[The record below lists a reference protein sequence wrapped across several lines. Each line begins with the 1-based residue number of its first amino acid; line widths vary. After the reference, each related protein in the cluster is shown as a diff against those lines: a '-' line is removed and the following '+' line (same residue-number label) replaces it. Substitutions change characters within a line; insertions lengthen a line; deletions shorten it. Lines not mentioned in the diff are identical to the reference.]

1 MRAPVAFRKPGRTL
15 AVAVLAGAL
24 LAAAGAVWWRFGRA
38 VPVAVVEA
46 AQGRVM
52 LRVLGPATLQ
62 ARVPVTLAA
71 RITATVKEVR
81 VDVGDV
87 VRRGQVVALL
97 DDRDLAARRG
107 VVGGQQVA
115 LARNVS
121 AAAAGVAKGQ
131 ADLELARS
139 RQQRDAELLRTGFV
153 SQAVLDASNAALQA
167 AAANLDN
174 ARAAQAAREAEVQAL
189 VQEGRYA
196 DTVLSFTRIAAPID
210 GVVVARQAEAGAT
223 VMPGTALLRLVD
235 PATLW
240 MAMRVDESVVG
251 RVQVGQ
257 PASIRMRS
265 GETVTGKVARIA
277 RQSDAATRELEVH
290 VAFDTPPQRFAI
302 DQEAEIAVATGEAQG
317 VVVPAAALTRDRQ
330 GRQGVLVVAGSRT
343 EFRPVQLGPGDGERV
358 LVEGNGLAGG
368 ERVVAHPEGVK
379 AGARVQPLP
388 MAASGASR

>member
-1 MRAPVAFRKPGRTL
+1 MKAPVAFRKRGRIV

-24 LAAAGAVWWRFGRA
+24 AAAAGAAWWRFGRA

-115 LARNVS
+115 LARNIS
-121 AAAAGVAKGQ
+121 AAAASVAKAQ

-167 AAANLDN
+167 ASAGLDN
-174 ARAAQAAREAEVQAL
+174 ARAAHAAREAEGQAL
-189 VQEGRYA
+189 TQEGRYA
-196 DTVLSFTRIAAPID
+196 DTVLSFTRLAAPMD
-210 GVVVARQAEAGAT
+210 GVVIARQAEVGAT
-223 VMPGTALLRLVD
+223 VVPGSALLRLVD

-257 PASIRMRS
+257 PAAIRMRT
-265 GETVTGKVARIA
+265 GETLAGKVARIA

-290 VAFDTPPQRFAI
+290 VAFDTPPERFAI
-302 DQEAEIAVATGEAQG
+302 DQEAEIAIATGQAAG
-317 VVVPAAALTRDRQ
+317 VVVPSAALTRDRQ
-330 GRQGVLVVAGSRT
+330 GRPGVLVVAAGRT
-343 EFRPVQLGPGDGERV
+343 EFRPVRPGASEGERV
-358 LVEGNGLAGG
+358 LVAGTLAAG
-368 ERVVAHPEGVK
+368 ERVVARAEGVM
-379 AGARVQPLP
+379 AGMRVQPVSA
-388 MAASGASR
+388 AASAASR